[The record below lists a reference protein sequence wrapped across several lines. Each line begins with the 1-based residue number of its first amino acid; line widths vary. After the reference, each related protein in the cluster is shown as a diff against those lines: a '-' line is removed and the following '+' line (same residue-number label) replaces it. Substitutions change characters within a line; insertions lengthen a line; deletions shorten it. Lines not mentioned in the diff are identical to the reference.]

1 MKNKKKKIYIFS
13 GILVLLVI
21 LVVTIFVVINNKD
34 INKNNNEN
42 NNEDIDM
49 ELSNESVDNIQSNNY
64 EGTPQVITIKSTKE
78 NPIEKDNVEVTN
90 IEITDNFG
98 DLQVTTTL
106 KNNSNEFLN
115 GFFIEIDLLDKD
127 GKVVTSISQD
137 SEQKVEANTEFTF
150 TTQVVQLPNAVDIV
164 NARVK
169 SIEKSSTKNLIDES
183 LNEIEEE
190 GNKMM
195 EEQ

>member
-1 MKNKKKKIYIFS
+1 MENKKKKIYIFS

-21 LVVTIFVVINNKD
+21 IAVTIFVVINNKD
-34 INKNNNEN
+34 SNKNND
-42 NNEDIDM
+42 EDIDM

-150 TTQVVQLPNAVDIV
+150 TTGVVQLPNAIDIV
-164 NARVK
+164 NARIK
-169 SIEKSSTKNLIDES
+169 TIEKSSTKNLIDES

-195 EEQ
+195 EQQ

>member
-1 MKNKKKKIYIFS
+1 M
-13 GILVLLVI
+13 
-21 LVVTIFVVINNKD
+21 
-34 INKNNNEN
+34 
-42 NNEDIDM
+42 
-49 ELSNESVDNIQSNNY
+49 
-64 EGTPQVITIKSTKE
+64 
-78 NPIEKDNVEVTN
+78 
-90 IEITDNFG
+90 
-98 DLQVTTTL
+98 
-106 KNNSNEFLN
+106 
-115 GFFIEIDLLDKD
+115 LDKD

-164 NARVK
+164 NAKVK
-169 SIEKSSTKNLIDES
+169 SIEKSSTKNLIDKS

>member
-13 GILVLLVI
+13 GILALLVI
-21 LVVTIFVVINNKD
+21 IVVTIFAVINNKD
-34 INKNNNEN
+34 DKKN

-49 ELSNESVDNIQSNNY
+49 ELSNESVDNIPSNNY
-64 EGTPQVITIKSTKE
+64 EGDPQVITIKSTKE
-78 NPIEKDNVEVTN
+78 NPIEKDKVEVTN
-90 IEITDNFG
+90 IEIIDNFG

-106 KNNSNEFLN
+106 RNNSNEILN

-150 TTQVVQLPNAVDIV
+150 STGVAQLPNAVDIV
-164 NARVK
+164 NAKVK
-169 SIEKSSTKNLIDES
+169 SIEKASTKNLIDDS
-183 LNEIEEE
+183 LNKIEEE
-190 GNKMM
+190 GNKLM
-195 EEQ
+195 EGQ

>member
-1 MKNKKKKIYIFS
+1 MENKKKIYIFS

-21 LVVTIFVVINNKD
+21 IAVTIFVVINNKD
-34 INKNNNEN
+34 SNKNND
-42 NNEDIDM
+42 EDIDM

-150 TTQVVQLPNAVDIV
+150 TTGVVQLPNAIDIV
-164 NARVK
+164 NARIK
-169 SIEKSSTKNLIDES
+169 TIEKSSTKNLIDES

-195 EEQ
+195 EQQ